1 MHMVHHTLWDLPF
14 ILILASGPDRL
25 RKVPPGT
32 WFIFTF
38 DLELQFL
45 KSCPLAHPSPSPSF
59 TRKRHHTHTRALQIL
74 SPPQINVQCTSTNP
88 LLLCPSQHEKYGP
101 HQLCTCIYKREIL
114 ELHFLINKEESFNFF
129 FLILI
134 SIAIFVDAATGNVW
148 EIWGKLVNDWDNARK
163 KTSLIKVYARAD
175 TDSNQRFNYPTWS
188 SLRLE

>member
-45 KSCPLAHPSPSPSF
+45 KSCPHALLFPLIHQ
-59 TRKRHHTHTRALQIL
+59 KRHHTHTRALQIL

-88 LLLCPSQHEKYGP
+88 LLLCPSQHEKYGA
-101 HQLCTCIYKREIL
+101 HQLCICTCTCIYKEEIL
-114 ELHFLINKEESFNFF
+114 ELHFLLYKEESFHFF
-129 FLILI
+129 FFK
-134 SIAIFVDAATGNVW
+134 S
-148 EIWGKLVNDWDNARK
+148 
-163 KTSLIKVYARAD
+163 
-175 TDSNQRFNYPTWS
+175 
-188 SLRLE
+188 

>member
-1 MHMVHHTLWDLPF
+1 MVHHTLWDLPF

-45 KSCPLAHPSPSPSF
+45 KSCPHAPPPLPPPPHSPENA
-59 TRKRHHTHTRALQIL
+59 TTHTKALQIL
-74 SPPQINVQCTSTNP
+74 SSPLINVQCTSTNP

-114 ELHFLINKEESFNFF
+114 ELHFLIDKEESFHFF
-129 FLILI
+129 FFNLNEYRYFCRCSYRKCL
-134 SIAIFVDAATGNVW
+134 GNL
-148 EIWGKLVNDWDNARK
+148 GKAR
-163 KTSLIKVYARAD
+163 
-175 TDSNQRFNYPTWS
+175 Q
-188 SLRLE
+188 

>member
-1 MHMVHHTLWDLPF
+1 MVHHTLWDLPF

-38 DLELQFL
+38 DLELLFL

-88 LLLCPSQHEKYGP
+88 LLLCRSQHEKYGP
-101 HQLCTCIYKREIL
+101 NQLCTCTCIYKREIL

-163 KTSLIKVYARAD
+163 KTSLIKV
-175 TDSNQRFNYPTWS
+175 
-188 SLRLE
+188 